1 MNEGRII
8 EDDEIKDAIVTKRPY
23 RKWLDDNLLHL
34 AKVPY
39 TNNTTPTENI
49 DFETRLRLFGY
60 TIEDLKTIINPMSTK
75 GEVLSSMGNDTPLA
89 VLSDRPQLLYN
100 YFKQLFA
107 QVTNPPLDGI
117 REEIITDISL
127 AIGGITI
134 SLILSQNIVK
144 VKIQNPV
151 ISKKIWIK

>member
-1 MNEGRII
+1 
-8 EDDEIKDAIVTKRPY
+8 
-23 RKWLDDNLLHL
+23 
-34 AKVPY
+34 
-39 TNNTTPTENI
+39 
-49 DFETRLRLFGY
+49 LRLFGY

-75 GEVLSSMGNDTPLA
+75 EEVLSSMGNDTPLA

-144 VKIQNPV
+144 LKFRIQ
-151 ISKKIWIK
+151 